1 VVAEVFDDGARFSE
15 DHGGRGSGGF
25 DCDDGRLAEG
35 VDLLQ
40 LGWGELVGS
49 ALEGL
54 QLILEFEF
62 LK

>member
-1 VVAEVFDDGARFSE
+1 
-15 DHGGRGSGGF
+15 
-25 DCDDGRLAEG
+25 